1 MVFQSL
7 LKVDSS
13 IRNGQFVYANREAN
27 KLFAELER
35 GEYDI
40 DQDQVESLLSSIKR
54 TILFLRPMVDVHA
67 QNQSSID
74 MTRKMLACKTKTQ
87 QNVGQ

>member
-1 MVFQSL
+1 MAL
-7 LKVDSS
+7 HACLCA
-13 IRNGQFVYANREAN
+13 ANREAN
-27 KLFAELER
+27 KLFAELDR

-40 DQDQVESLLSSIKR
+40 DQEQTKSLLSSIKR

-74 MTRKMLACKTKTQ
+74 MARRMLACKTKSEQ
-87 QNVGQ
+87 KAKQ